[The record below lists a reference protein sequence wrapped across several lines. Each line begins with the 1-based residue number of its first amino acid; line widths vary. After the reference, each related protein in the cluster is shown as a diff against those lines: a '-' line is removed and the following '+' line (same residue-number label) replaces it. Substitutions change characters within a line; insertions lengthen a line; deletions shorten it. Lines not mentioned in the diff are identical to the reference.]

1 MPRASRFALVVG
13 DRGAVSGLQRGAHR
27 LTPVSSEAWE
37 LARRAAADAG
47 VELRP
52 LRTLEDC
59 DAIINVTVA
68 TWGDF
73 QTIPRE
79 VLRALAE
86 SGNVPFGAFA
96 EQALVGFVLGWA
108 AVDPDEGLHVHSH
121 LLATLSNHR
130 HAGIGFALKLAQ
142 RAQALDQGISVA
154 RWTFDPLVA
163 RNAYFNLHKLGAI
176 ADRLERNFYGEM
188 TDELN
193 RGDRSDRLVIR
204 WDLAPA
210 PGPNR
215 GVPDHAVTLVQRGDD
230 GRPQTSGVAEGDVAI
245 LEVPAEYASLR
256 ASEPEV
262 ASAWRDAVANAAEA
276 CLGRGLVAASFDRRR
291 SAYIF
296 TRTYER

>member
-1 MPRASRFALVVG
+1 
-13 DRGAVSGLQRGAHR
+13 
-27 LTPVSSEAWE
+27 VSSEAWE
-37 LARRAAADAG
+37 LARRAAVDAG

-52 LRTLEDC
+52 LRTLDDC
-59 DAIINVTVA
+59 DAIIDVTVA

-96 EQALVGFVLGWA
+96 EQTLVGFVLGWA

-121 LLATLSNHR
+121 LLATLPNRR

-204 WDLAPA
+204 WDLEPD

-215 GVPDHAVTLVQRGDD
+215 AIRDRGTAVVRRGED
-230 GRPQTSGVAEGDVAI
+230 GGPQTSGDAGKDTAI

-276 CLGRGLVAASFDRRR
+276 CLGRGLVAASFDRQR
-291 SAYIF
+291 SAYVF